1 MGLGKSRFTSSLWIT
16 AAGGELG
23 FLFCLDGSQTRLLAD
38 ARRQRHTNVPG
49 RVGQRRLENFRP
61 AKVLHLSLPLHPE
74 TQNHRSLNPER
85 CLLFKSSKAI
95 RQKPNLLQTWTSE
108 SSEMMQTV
116 NVDMKFVVTG
126 AQDLDRLTSQ
136 VFEELLNVENSDPAI
151 SNSGLQS
158 ELESGKVWIQL
169 AASSSDF
176 SHATVTASEAILRA
190 IRSSSQEPVRFE
202 LIEQNAAV
210 AA

>member
-1 MGLGKSRFTSSLWIT
+1 
-16 AAGGELG
+16 
-23 FLFCLDGSQTRLLAD
+23 
-38 ARRQRHTNVPG
+38 
-49 RVGQRRLENFRP
+49 
-61 AKVLHLSLPLHPE
+61 
-74 TQNHRSLNPER
+74 
-85 CLLFKSSKAI
+85 
-95 RQKPNLLQTWTSE
+95 
-108 SSEMMQTV
+108 MQTV

-158 ELESGKVWIQL
+158 ELETGKVWIQL

-190 IRSSSQEPVRFE
+190 IRSSSQESVRFE